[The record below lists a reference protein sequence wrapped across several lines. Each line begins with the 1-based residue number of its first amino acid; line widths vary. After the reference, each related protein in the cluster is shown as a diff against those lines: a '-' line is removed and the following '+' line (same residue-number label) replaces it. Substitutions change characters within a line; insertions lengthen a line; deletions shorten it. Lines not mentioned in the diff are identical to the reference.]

1 MTDPLLGSISGLPPV
16 SRQARDAS
24 EEEFLIVLPRTGIH
38 EAASFAERVRSAVGE
53 AETGDLPVRV
63 TASFGVAVSF
73 AGESMYDLIGRAD
86 KALYRAKALGRNRV
100 VTQD

>member
-1 MTDPLLGSISGLPPV
+1 MTDPLPGSISGLPPV

-53 AETGDLPVRV
+53 AGIGDLPVRV

-73 AGESMYDLIGRAD
+73 AGESINDLIGRAD